1 MAVLKTT
8 MRTYLFIL
16 TLILCATAFGQNETQ
31 RLTISHLTKNFY
43 IYTTFGDAGNGYMF
57 PANGMYLVT
66 VKGVVLFDTPWDT
79 TQFQPL
85 LDSIKTRHNLNV
97 IMCISTHFHNDR
109 TAGLN
114 YYKQKGIRTFT
125 TKQTDDLSKE
135 KNEPRAE
142 YLIYQDTTFNL
153 GQNSFET
160 FYPGKGHSPD
170 NIVIWFGKEKILY
183 GGCFIKST
191 ETESPGNLSDAN
203 INEWIISVKRVQA
216 KFDKPNYIIT
226 GHQDWTSKN
235 SLTHTLKLLKKY
247 KRKNSH

>member
-1 MAVLKTT
+1 

-16 TLILCATAFGQNETQ
+16 TLILCATAIGQNETQ

>member
-1 MAVLKTT
+1 VAVLKTT

-16 TLILCATAFGQNETQ
+16 TLILCATAIGQNETQ

>member
-1 MAVLKTT
+1 
-8 MRTYLFIL
+8 
-16 TLILCATAFGQNETQ
+16 
-31 RLTISHLTKNFY
+31 
-43 IYTTFGDAGNGYMF
+43 
-57 PANGMYLVT
+57 
-66 VKGVVLFDTPWDT
+66 
-79 TQFQPL
+79 
-85 LDSIKTRHNLNV
+85 
-97 IMCISTHFHNDR
+97 MCISTHFHNDR

>member
-1 MAVLKTT
+1 
-8 MRTYLFIL
+8 
-16 TLILCATAFGQNETQ
+16 
-31 RLTISHLTKNFY
+31 
-43 IYTTFGDAGNGYMF
+43 MF

-160 FYPGKGHSPD
+160 FYPGKGNSPD

>member
-1 MAVLKTT
+1 

>member
-1 MAVLKTT
+1 
-8 MRTYLFIL
+8 
-16 TLILCATAFGQNETQ
+16 
-31 RLTISHLTKNFY
+31 
-43 IYTTFGDAGNGYMF
+43 MF

>member
-1 MAVLKTT
+1 VAVLKTT